1 MEPKH
6 PFTVSNGVM
15 KFLLTAILLPSLAA
29 AAILPDAIGAYQ
41 RGAASKPALSDQ
53 AIWTEYGLK
62 SSETAAYQDG
72 TAKFTVTAWE
82 LQDTT
87 GSLAAFQWQR
97 PAAATP
103 STAAKLAAE
112 TPDSILLVCGNY
124 LLSIAAYKPS
134 KEELD
139 SLTGSLHNVDSTVLP
154 ILPSYLPSGFVPNSE
169 RYILGPVSLQKFS
182 PGIPPSVAAFH
193 FGSEAQMGL
202 FHSPKGDATMLI
214 FNYPTP
220 QIAMQRILEFQKLP
234 GAVAKRSGPLVA
246 LVLDPPDPD
255 YAETLLSQVRYQA
268 QVTADEYVPTRR
280 DNIGDLVINAFV
292 LIGILL
298 AFAVISGF
306 ALGGYRALR
315 RRSRHGEEADAMI
328 TLHLQEP

>member
-1 MEPKH
+1 
-6 PFTVSNGVM
+6 
-15 KFLLTAILLPSLAA
+15 L
-29 AAILPDAIGAYQ
+29 DA
-41 RGAASKPALSDQ
+41 
-53 AIWTEYGLK
+53 
-62 SSETAAYQDG
+62 
-72 TAKFTVTAWE
+72 
-82 LQDTT
+82 
-87 GSLAAFQWQR
+87 
-97 PAAATP
+97 
-103 STAAKLAAE
+103 
-112 TPDSILLVCGNY
+112 
-124 LLSIAAYKPS
+124 
-134 KEELD
+134 
-139 SLTGSLHNVDSTVLP
+139 LTGSLHNVDSTVFP
-154 ILPSYLPSGFVPNSE
+154 ILPGYLPSGFIPNSE

-182 PGIPPSVAAFH
+182 PGIPPSVAGFH

>member
-1 MEPKH
+1 
-6 PFTVSNGVM
+6 M
-15 KFLLTAILLPSLAA
+15 KFLLTAVLLPSLTA

-41 RGAASKPALSDQ
+41 RGKTSKPAISDQ
-53 AIWTEYGLK
+53 AIWTEFGLK
-62 SSETAAYQDG
+62 NSETAPYQNG

-87 GSLAAFQWQR
+87 GSLAAFDWQR
-97 PAAATP
+97 PDSATP

-112 TPDSILLVCGNY
+112 TPDSLLLVHGNY
-124 LLSIAAYKPS
+124 LLAIAGYKPS

-139 SLTGSLHNVDSTVLP
+139 ALTGSLRNVDATVLP
-154 ILPSYLPSGFVPNSE
+154 VLPGYLPTDGLIPNSG
-169 RYILGPVSLQKFS
+169 RYIVGPVSLQKFA
-182 PGIPPSVAAFH
+182 PGIPPSLAAFH
-193 FGSEAQMGL
+193 FGAEAQLGV
-202 FHSPKGDATMLI
+202 FHNAKGDAQMLI

-220 QIAMQRILEFQKLP
+220 QIAMQRIPEFQKLA
-234 GAVAKRSGPLVA
+234 GAVAKRSGPMVA
-246 LVLDPPDPD
+246 VILSPPDPD

-268 QVTADEYVPTRR
+268 QVTLDEYVPTRR

-298 AFAVISGF
+298 AFAVVSGF
-306 ALGGYRALR
+306 ALGGFRALR

-328 TLHLQEP
+328 ELHL

>member
-72 TAKFTVTAWE
+72 TAKFTVTPWE

-87 GSLAAFQWQR
+87 GSLAAFQCQR

-134 KEELD
+134 KEEL
-139 SLTGSLHNVDSTVLP
+139 
-154 ILPSYLPSGFVPNSE
+154 
-169 RYILGPVSLQKFS
+169 
-182 PGIPPSVAAFH
+182 
-193 FGSEAQMGL
+193 
-202 FHSPKGDATMLI
+202 
-214 FNYPTP
+214 
-220 QIAMQRILEFQKLP
+220 
-234 GAVAKRSGPLVA
+234 
-246 LVLDPPDPD
+246 
-255 YAETLLSQVRYQA
+255 
-268 QVTADEYVPTRR
+268 
-280 DNIGDLVINAFV
+280 
-292 LIGILL
+292 
-298 AFAVISGF
+298 
-306 ALGGYRALR
+306 
-315 RRSRHGEEADAMI
+315 
-328 TLHLQEP
+328 